1 MKRKQALEPVRSLL
15 VQIPILLTTSYL
27 TLEKLLN
34 LFKPI
39 SLLQN
44 GFNVTYSIV
53 FPNGMIKSMC
63 CMKQGFLSGV
73 VS

>member
-1 MKRKQALEPVRSLL
+1 MERKQALNPLRSLL
-15 VQIPILLTTSYL
+15 VQIQILPITSYL
-27 TLEKLLN
+27 TLEKLLH

-44 GFNVTYSIV
+44 GFNGNYSTV
-53 FPNGMIKSMC
+53 FPDGMAKIACITSNK
-63 CMKQGFLSGV
+63 